1 MMTQEIGKY
10 CLDDQLVGPSFDRD
24 ADQTA
29 NVPAER
35 TSL

>member
-1 MMTQEIGKY
+1 MMIQEIGKY
-10 CLDDQLVGPSFDRD
+10 CLDDGLVGPSLDRD

-35 TSL
+35 MSL